1 MAKTRHNNLL
11 DTIDEIITDAK
22 NKGIIHL
29 YTEDEAFTG
38 RKVQINGRS
47 LYHFGTTGYLG
58 LEQDIRLKEAAIDA
72 IIKYGTQFPLSKT
85 YLSFG
90 IYKELEECLLRMYG
104 HPVLVSK
111 NSTLAHI
118 GVIPS
123 IVRDED
129 AVILD
134 HQVHASA
141 QNACQLLK
149 PRGIHVDMIRHSN
162 LQMLEDKI
170 KEFGNKYN
178 KIWYMVDGVYS
189 MYGDC
194 APIPE
199 LIQLLEK
206 YPRFHLYVDDVHGMS
221 WAGKHGTG
229 YVMSQMK
236 KLHPKMVLVATLSKS
251 FGASGGII
259 VFPDEELYRKV
270 KTFGGPQTFSAQLE
284 PPMVAAALASA
295 KIHLSDEIYDMQ
307 QELATKINYCNS
319 LLRQTDVPLVEENKC
334 PVFFIGTGLP
344 ATGYNFVSRL
354 MNEGF
359 YVNLGVFP
367 AVPVKN
373 TGVRFTIS
381 RHNRLEDIEKLVDAI
396 KYHYPKALADEN
408 RTQNQVRKAFNLPL
422 IEEKPLPIAANPTL
436 TLQHCTSISAI
447 DQQEWNDLLGGN
459 GSFDWQGLQFM
470 EEVFSGNQ
478 KPEDNWEFH
487 YYMIRDCKQKPV
499 LATFFTINIW
509 KEDMLA
515 PASISQ
521 QLEEKRKNNLYHLTS
536 PVVNMGSLLTEG
548 QHLYIDKN
556 NSQWREAMIQ
566 LLDAVSAEQERTN
579 ASMIVLRDFED
590 TDTELKNFLIDQGY
604 FKVDVPDTSIVENL
618 TWSTPE
624 EFQQTLSANSKAKFK
639 KDVLRNEH
647 YFSLEVKKNRF
658 SRGIKK
664 ILSTL

>member
-1 MAKTRHNNLL
+1 MAKTKHNNLL

-22 NKGIIHL
+22 NKGIVHL

-38 RKVQINGRS
+38 RKVQINGKS

-58 LEQDIRLKEAAIDA
+58 LEQDIRLKEAAFDA
-72 IIKYGTQFPLSKT
+72 ILKYGTQFPLSKT

-90 IYKELEECLLRMYG
+90 IYKELEECLFKMYG
-104 HPVLVSK
+104 NPVLVSK

-149 PRGIHVDMIRHSN
+149 PRGIHVDMIQHSN

-189 MYGDC
+189 MFGDC
-194 APIPE
+194 APIAE
-199 LIQLLEK
+199 LLQLLDK
-206 YPRFHLYVDDVHGMS
+206 YPKFHLYVDDVHGMS

-229 YVMSQMK
+229 YVMGEVK

-295 KIHLSDEIYDMQ
+295 KIHLSDEIYHMQ
-307 QELATKINYCNS
+307 QELATKITYCNS
-319 LLRQTDVPLVEENKC
+319 LLRQTNIPLVEENNC

-396 KYHYPKALADEN
+396 KYHYPKALEEEN
-408 RTQNQVRKAFNLPL
+408 RTQNQVRKAFNLRL
-422 IEEKPLPIAANPTL
+422 IDEKPVAKPVADTAL
-436 TLQHCTSISAI
+436 TLQHFTSIENL
-447 DQQEWNDLLGGN
+447 DQQEWDALLGAN
-459 GSFDWQGLQFM
+459 GSFDWQGLKCM
-470 EEVFSGNQ
+470 EETFSNND

-487 YYMIRDCKQKPV
+487 YYIVRDSNHTPV
-499 LATFFTINIW
+499 LATF
-509 KEDMLA
+509 L
-515 PASISQ
+515 P
-521 QLEEKRKNNLYHLTS
+521 LTY
-536 PVVNMGSLLTEG
+536 G
-548 QHLYIDKN
+548 
-556 NSQWREAMIQ
+556 
-566 LLDAVSAEQERTN
+566 
-579 ASMIVLRDFED
+579 
-590 TDTELKNFLIDQGY
+590 
-604 FKVDVPDTSIVENL
+604 
-618 TWSTPE
+618 
-624 EFQQTLSANSKAKFK
+624 
-639 KDVLRNEH
+639 
-647 YFSLEVKKNRF
+647 
-658 SRGIKK
+658 KK
-664 ILSTL
+664 ICWLPLLYLCNWKKKEKIILTT